1 MQAYIPG
8 SHSRTVDYASLHTW
22 KPHPMGQLLNINLCI
37 CIYQYFLL
45 FMNFIADSMILHIE
59 LFPVEGRED
68 LDQTSQIKFKI
79 ALLIQGTVLFCASAK

>member
-1 MQAYIPG
+1 
-8 SHSRTVDYASLHTW
+8 
-22 KPHPMGQLLNINLCI
+22 MGQILNINLYI

-45 FMNFIADSMILHIE
+45 FMNFIVDSMILHIE

-79 ALLIQGTVLFCASAK
+79 ALLIQGAVLFCASVK